1 MKKTVKKSV
10 KKSAKPR
17 KPKLS
22 GFQRRKLR
30 REQMVVTPQ
39 EGEELRRIRVGQ
51 LETVNQWRRE
61 IAKVYREMR
70 FNTIRTEIGTR
81 LVYVAEIGARLAKMQ
96 EELESLE
103 DLRRQLEQLQ
113 NGGLISQ
120 NAVEYLPASH
130 DALPNGDT

>member
-1 MKKTVKKSV
+1 VGVFIHRRGVVMKKPMKKT
-10 KKSAKPR
+10 R

-30 REQMVVTPQ
+30 REQMSVTPQ
-39 EGEELRRIRVGQ
+39 DGEELRRIRVGQ

-96 EELESLE
+96 EELESIE
-103 DLRRQLEQLQ
+103 ALRKQLEHVQS
-113 NGGLISQ
+113 GG
-120 NAVEYLPASH
+120 YLPAQDFLPASQ
-130 DALPNGDT
+130 PNGEDE